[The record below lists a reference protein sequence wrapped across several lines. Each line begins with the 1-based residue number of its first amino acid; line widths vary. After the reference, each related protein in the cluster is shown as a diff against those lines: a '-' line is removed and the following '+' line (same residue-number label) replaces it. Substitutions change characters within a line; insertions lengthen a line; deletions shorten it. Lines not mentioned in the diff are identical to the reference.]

1 MSDWLE
7 SHLFINHALGGIFY
21 FSVYL
26 LFALFIFYLD
36 WYISDIGIIKNKNVE
51 HLFKVLI
58 SIIIFVIFV
67 IVIK

>member
-1 MSDWLE
+1 MSEWLE
-7 SHLFINHALGGIFY
+7 SHLFVNHALGGIFY

-36 WYISDIGIIKNKNVE
+36 WYISDIGIIKNKKIE
-51 HLFKVLI
+51 HITKVLI